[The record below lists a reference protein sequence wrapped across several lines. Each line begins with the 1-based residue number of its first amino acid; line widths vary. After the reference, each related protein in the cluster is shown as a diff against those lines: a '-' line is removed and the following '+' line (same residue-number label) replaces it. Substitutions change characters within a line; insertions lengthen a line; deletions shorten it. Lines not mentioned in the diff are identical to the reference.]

1 MFVSRIRRK
10 AEAVAL
16 FAMLCAFA
24 SPAHAW
30 HLFGQG
36 GSPHAT
42 EAEAHPPPSSEQGA
56 DERRQRRAEHQQ
68 LRDELRN
75 RQREGLAP
83 ANGGWEQDA
92 HRMSPEERRQ
102 FRRDIDDA
110 GREVYGPKRGPN
122 R

>member
-1 MFVSRIRRK
+1 VFVSRIRRK

-30 HLFGQG
+30 HLFGQN

-42 EAEAHPPPSSEQGA
+42 EERPPSNDQGA

-68 LRDELRN
+68 LRDELRD

-83 ANGGWEQDA
+83 TGGGWEQDDHG

-110 GREVYGPKRGPN
+110 GRQIYGPKRGSN